1 MLSSWIGQLYGAA
14 RMGTKNGEGRA
25 PLTEAAAAL
34 EAELKRFE
42 ELSAAARKVPLDSEK
57 NLGRAARALSETADS
72 QERTAV
78 LVRALVEAINRARDH
93 QQQTAET
100 LLARAE
106 ELKAQTEN
114 LEELLGRFKTLG
126 ADAREI
132 QALVQQASERGAARD
147 IDGAL
152 AVLDRAREK
161 IDGIASRATD
171 LAADAKQKG
180 IADVEREADSLR
192 QQLLAARN
200 KLGLLQHGL
209 AKPKQ

>member
-1 MLSSWIGQLYGAA
+1 
-14 RMGTKNGEGRA
+14 MGTKNGEGRA

-57 NLGRAARALSETADS
+57 NLGRAARALAETADS

-93 QQQTAET
+93 QQQTAEV

-114 LEELLGRFKTLG
+114 LEALLGRFKTLG

-132 QALVQQASERGAARD
+132 QALVQAASERGAARD
-147 IDGAL
+147 IEGAL
-152 AVLDRAREK
+152 AILDQAREK
-161 IDGIASRATD
+161 IDGIATRATD
-171 LAADAKQKG
+171 LATDAKAKG

-200 KLGLLQHGL
+200 KLGLLQQGL

>member
-1 MLSSWIGQLYGAA
+1 
-14 RMGTKNGEGRA
+14 MGTKNGEGRA

-34 EAELKRFE
+34 EAELGRFE
-42 ELSAAARKVPLDSEK
+42 ELSNAARKVPLDSEK
-57 NLGRAARALSETADS
+57 NLGRAARALAETADS
-72 QERTAV
+72 QERTAA

-93 QQQTAET
+93 QQQTAEV

-114 LEELLGRFKTLG
+114 LEALLDRFKTLG

-147 IDGAL
+147 IEGAV
-152 AVLDRAREK
+152 AILDQARQK
-161 IDGIASRATD
+161 IDAIAIRATD
-171 LAADAKQKG
+171 LASDAKEKG
-180 IADVEREADSLR
+180 IGDVEREADSLR

-200 KLGLLQHGL
+200 KLGLLQQGL
-209 AKPKQ
+209 SKPKQ